1 MDTIIS
7 YLETMFAKLP
17 KTPEVEQIKQELQ
30 MNMEDKY
37 QELIASGKTENEAV
51 GTVIS
56 EFGNIDELME
66 ELGYQVVEQD
76 EKQTLMDQEIDEFLT
91 ENKYHGKM
99 VGFGVSMILSAVS
112 IFMLITGIVDLTAPE
127 SRLLN
132 VIGLIPLLVLIAI
145 AVGIFI
151 VASHRIEPFKTLL
164 TNYQLTPSQSQRI
177 EREAFEFRPKKI
189 KAIVIGVM
197 LCILAPLVLII
208 ISVIEDTYA
217 TFGVSIL
224 LALIA
229 IAVYLFIYYGE
240 QDSAYN
246 KLLLEKDYDY
256 KEKEEEDKVVGAVA
270 AVVWPLT
277 VAVFLITGL
286 VFNQWQINWIIFP
299 ITGLL
304 FGAFAGVRGIL
315 NEK

>member
-1 MDTIIS
+1 
-7 YLETMFAKLP
+7 
-17 KTPEVEQIKQELQ
+17 
-30 MNMEDKY
+30 
-37 QELIASGKTENEAV
+37 
-51 GTVIS
+51 
-56 EFGNIDELME
+56 
-66 ELGYQVVEQD
+66 
-76 EKQTLMDQEIDEFLT
+76 
-91 ENKYHGKM
+91 
-99 VGFGVSMILSAVS
+99 
-112 IFMLITGIVDLTAPE
+112 
-127 SRLLN
+127 
-132 VIGLIPLLVLIAI
+132 
-145 AVGIFI
+145 
-151 VASHRIEPFKTLL
+151 
-164 TNYQLTPSQSQRI
+164 
-177 EREAFEFRPKKI
+177 AFEFRPKKI

-286 VFNQWQINWIIFP
+286 VFNQWQI
-299 ITGLL
+299 
-304 FGAFAGVRGIL
+304 
-315 NEK
+315 